1 MCNTRSNL
9 ISGKHF
15 DLERFGFASNLRK
28 SHEST
33 SNLQN
38 IKGSKRKRDKTNL
51 LIGLGLLLKF
61 QRKEI

>member
-28 SHEST
+28 RHENI
-33 SNLQN
+33 SNLLN
-38 IKGSKRKRDKTNL
+38 TGGSKR
-51 LIGLGLLLKF
+51 
-61 QRKEI
+61 EIKPI